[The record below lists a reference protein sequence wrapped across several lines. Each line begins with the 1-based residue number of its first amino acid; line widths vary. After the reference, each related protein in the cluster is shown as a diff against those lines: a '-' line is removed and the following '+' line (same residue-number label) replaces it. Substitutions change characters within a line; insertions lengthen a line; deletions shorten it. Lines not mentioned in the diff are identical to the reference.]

1 MNFYSLILTVIL
13 SLGFANQSPAQSTS
27 FKSSL
32 DEELTIKGVVVAPVV
47 DNVSNIYGTPLTG
60 QLKAIAESNKQWSV
74 SEWPESRRITPEEL
88 EEKPQLVQ
96 QILQRSNSQGLLIAR
111 VSKGPKGISLKLN
124 LFSGKDGLLTAQDSI
139 EEFQGFEVADLRN
152 QLDGLYKRLLNKL
165 PFQGHVLSR
174 RGNLVTLNVGQ
185 SVGFQAGDILN
196 VVQIIKVNRH
206 PKFKFIVSTEKEI
219 LGRLVITK
227 ADEYLSFANIEME
240 RDSNVIQPNQKVLAI
255 EFKTYTSPETPATPG
270 LANELSQR
278 PDAPIAFG
286 EKPGPWLP
294 RPAPTFGKVALLF
307 GLGPYS
313 INNTLNTSGAVESQQ
328 TLTPS
333 LNLEGEMWITQQ
345 WYASLELRQFLA
357 SMKNDLAGSGPSQL
371 NLNSLQTSLHF
382 GYYVLLGEDF
392 WGPKMQI
399 FLGQTSFKSTIDQ
412 SSPTAFT
419 SMSFSSLS
427 LGLGMSFPVSDEIP
441 LTLAGKLKYFWGPS
455 VSESP
460 VTSGSSSSARMGQF
474 NITGTY
480 RLKQHLNLRGDLN
493 YDLYSASFSGTG
505 TRSDSASSASHK
517 ITTIGAGFE
526 YLF

>member
-1 MNFYSLILTVIL
+1 MVFTATLCLAHQSL
-13 SLGFANQSPAQSTS
+13 AQATS

-47 DNVSNIYGTPLTG
+47 DNVSNIYSMPLTN
-60 QLKAIAESNKQWSV
+60 QLRAIAESNKQWSV
-74 SEWPESRRITPEEL
+74 SDWPENRRITPEEL
-88 EEKPQLVQ
+88 EEKPTLVQ
-96 QILQRSNSQGLLIAR
+96 QILQRTNSQGLLIAR
-111 VSKGPKGISLKLN
+111 LSKGPRGISLKLN
-124 LFSGKDGLLTAQDSI
+124 LFSGKEGLLTAQDSI
-139 EEFQGFEVADLRN
+139 EDFQGFEVADLRV
-152 QLDGLYKRLLNKL
+152 QLETLYKRILNKL
-165 PFQGHVLSR
+165 PFQGQILSR
-174 RGNLVTLNVGQ
+174 RANLLTINVGQ
-185 SVGFQAGDILN
+185 SVGFKEGDVLN
-196 VVQIIKVNRH
+196 VVQIIKINRH

-219 LGRLVITK
+219 LGRIVITK
-227 ADEYLSFANIEME
+227 TDDYLSFANIEME
-240 RDSNVIQPNQKVLAI
+240 RDTNVIQPNQKVLAI
-255 EFKTYTSPETPATPG
+255 EFKTYTSPEVPATPG
-270 LANELSQR
+270 LAKDLAQR

-286 EKPGPWLP
+286 DKPGPWLP
-294 RPAPTFGKVALLF
+294 RSAPTFGKVALLF

-313 INNTLNTSGAVESQQ
+313 INNTLNTAGAVESRQ

-333 LNLEGEMWITQQ
+333 LNLESEMWITQQ
-345 WYASLELRQFLA
+345 WFASLELRQFLA

-382 GYYVLLGEDF
+382 GYNVLLGEDF

-419 SMSFSSLS
+419 SMSFSSMS
-427 LGLGMSFPVSDEIP
+427 LGLGMSFPVSDEFP
-441 LTLAGKLKYFWGPS
+441 LTLAGKLKYFWNPS

-474 NITGTY
+474 NVSGTY

-493 YDLYSASFSGTG
+493 YDLYSASFSGLG